1 MTAATEI
8 LPSEI
13 LPSDKGPKDRSGSSR
28 TCIVTRESGLPD
40 ELIRFVAGP
49 DGRVVPDLKRQLP
62 GRGCWVRA
70 ERRLVEKAVAKK
82 LFARALRAEVKAEPA
97 LADEVDRLL
106 AEQLAGMMN
115 MARKA
120 GQFVSGATKTEQA
133 VRGLAALAVFHATEA
148 AADGVRKIDQ
158 ARKAMSFVA
167 EDETEIPAFRPFAA
181 AEMEELLGSNAFI
194 HAAALAGQ
202 AGEGVVKRA
211 IMLEK
216 YRGSVPV
223 RAEGGADKPQQ

>member
-1 MTAATEI
+1 MMAITEAD
-8 LPSEI
+8 I

-28 TCIVTRESGLPD
+28 TCIVTRDSGPPD
-40 ELIRFVAGP
+40 ELIRFVAAP
-49 DGRVVPDLKRQLP
+49 DGRVVPDLKRELP
-62 GRGCWVRA
+62 GRGCWVKA
-70 ERRLVEKAVAKK
+70 ERPLVEKAVAKK
-82 LFARALRAEVKAEPA
+82 LFARALRADVKADA
-97 LADEVDRLL
+97 GLADDVDRLL
-106 AEQLAGMMN
+106 VEQLAGMMN
-115 MARKA
+115 LARKA

-133 VRGLAALAVFHATEA
+133 VRGLAALAVFHARDA

-167 EDETEIPAFRPFAA
+167 EDETEIPAFRPFTA
-181 AEMEELLGSNAFI
+181 AEMEGLLGSNAFI
-194 HAAALAGQ
+194 HAATLAGQ

-223 RAEGGADKPQQ
+223 RAEGGAGKPQQ